1 MQAVGL
7 ITEYNPLHN
16 GHRYHLRQA
25 QQLTN
30 ADCVIVVMSGDW
42 LQRGEPAILD
52 KWTRAKLALE
62 NGADL
67 VIELPVFF
75 ATQPAHLF
83 ARGGIE
89 LLSALD
95 CTSVVFGAEHPELD
109 FQRLATAIAARQ
121 GSFTH
126 YNETFAT
133 QFNAALQ
140 AATGVT
146 LTAANDMLSFCYYAA
161 NQTLAHPMQLLPI
174 KRRQADHATTTIAAD
189 SRYASGTAVRQ
200 AALAQDWAAL
210 KPVVP
215 ADTFTALT
223 TQRLQRWSDFWPFLQ
238 YQLLTVDVARS
249 GQYDQMAE
257 GLEYR
262 MQAMAQHATTFDDFI
277 HQVKSKRYTYTR
289 LQRVATAALLQLT
302 QAEVQKAQAHNYLR
316 VLGFTPKGQAYLHQ
330 VKKQLPLPLYT
341 KINQDLRQHAL
352 NLDYRAGRVYQ
363 LINGQSQDLYRQPWR
378 LPVTIG

>member
-16 GHRYHLRQA
+16 GHRYHLQQA

-30 ADCVIVVMSGDW
+30 ADCVVVVMSGNW

-109 FQRLATAIAARQ
+109 FQRLTTAIAAQQ
-121 GSFTH
+121 GDFTH
-126 YNETFAT
+126 YNATFAT

-161 NQTLAHPMQLLPI
+161 NQALAHPMQLLPI
-174 KRRQADHATTTIAAD
+174 KRRQADHATTTIAAN

-223 TQRLQRWSDFWPFLQ
+223 TQRLQRWRDFWPFLQ

-289 LQRVATAALLQLT
+289 LQRVATAALLQLN
-302 QAEVQKAQAHNYLR
+302 QIEIQNAQAHNYLR

-363 LINGQSQDLYRQPWR
+363 LINGQSQDLYRRPWR
-378 LPVTIG
+378 LPATIG

>member
-126 YNETFAT
+126 YNATFAT

-146 LTAANDMLSFCYYAA
+146 LTAANDIDRKS
-161 NQTLAHPMQLLPI
+161 
-174 KRRQADHATTTIAAD
+174 
-189 SRYASGTAVRQ
+189 
-200 AALAQDWAAL
+200 
-210 KPVVP
+210 VV
-215 ADTFTALT
+215 
-223 TQRLQRWSDFWPFLQ
+223 
-238 YQLLTVDVARS
+238 
-249 GQYDQMAE
+249 
-257 GLEYR
+257 
-262 MQAMAQHATTFDDFI
+262 
-277 HQVKSKRYTYTR
+277 
-289 LQRVATAALLQLT
+289 
-302 QAEVQKAQAHNYLR
+302 
-316 VLGFTPKGQAYLHQ
+316 
-330 VKKQLPLPLYT
+330 
-341 KINQDLRQHAL
+341 
-352 NLDYRAGRVYQ
+352 
-363 LINGQSQDLYRQPWR
+363 
-378 LPVTIG
+378 